1 MNLHGSHSIG
11 RLASF
16 ARLFTSSV
24 PLRLQLGGLLL
35 VVNYR
40 QLPEALW
47 TTIMPYFGAECS
59 DGDRVAMTEAARHDA
74 KTPSFEFT
82 PDAAGKQREATASTR
97 SVADER
103 LGEIYRRLAA
113 DRPASPGSPPRR
125 CH

>member
-1 MNLHGSHSIG
+1 MNPHGSHSIG

-24 PLRLQLGGLLL
+24 PLRLQLGGLFL

-40 QLPEALW
+40 RLPKALW

-59 DGDRVAMTEAARHDA
+59 GGDRVAMTEARYDA

-97 SVADER
+97 SVADGR
-103 LGEIYRRLAA
+103 LGEIYRRLEALRLGA
-113 DRPASPGSPPRR
+113 
-125 CH
+125 